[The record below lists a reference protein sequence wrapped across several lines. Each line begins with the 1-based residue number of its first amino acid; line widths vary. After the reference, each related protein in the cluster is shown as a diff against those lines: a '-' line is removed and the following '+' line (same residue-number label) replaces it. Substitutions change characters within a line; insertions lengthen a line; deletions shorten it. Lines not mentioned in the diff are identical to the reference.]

1 MEATPSPAH
10 KQRAA
15 SPTSRSATATGATWA
30 TSTRSRSIPT
40 LACCTPSLSGRAMTD
55 AAELTRRLGGTWHD
69 GRHGYGTARCPAHDD
84 TKPSLSI
91 RDGDTRLLVHC
102 HTGCD
107 PHDVLDALRRRGLI
121 DDYDLRR
128 RPKRREISHVKHLAA
143 LDRAALARWL
153 WSRRKPITG
162 SIAERYLR
170 QVRGYIGPLP
180 ATLAFLAPSKP
191 EHHPAMIAAFA
202 VPDEPEPG
210 VLGEARDVN
219 AVHLTLL
226 KPDGSG
232 KADVTPTKLF
242 IGSPHG
248 RAIVLAPPNDLLG
261 LAITEGIEDALSIHQ
276 ATGLGAWAAGSA
288 GTMPVL
294 AVPDYI
300 ACVTICAHPD
310 AAGQKGAL
318 ALADALAARGIEV
331 LIQGCA
337 V

>member
-1 MEATPSPAH
+1 
-10 KQRAA
+10 
-15 SPTSRSATATGATWA
+15 
-30 TSTRSRSIPT
+30 
-40 LACCTPSLSGRAMTD
+40 MTD
-55 AAELTRRLGGTWHD
+55 AAALTRQLGGTWHS
-69 GRHGYGTARCPAHDD
+69 GNPGYGLVNCVAHDD
-84 TKPSLSI
+84 RTPSLSI
-91 RDGDTRLLVHC
+91 RDGDHGVRVHC
-102 HTGCD
+102 FAGCNSR
-107 PHDVLDALRRRGLI
+107 DV
-121 DDYDLRR
+121 
-128 RPKRREISHVKHLAA
+128 LAA
-143 LDRAALARWL
+143 LCRRQLIQDRAPQPLPRPARSTKSNRSALARWL
-153 WSRRKPITG
+153 WSQRKPIAG

-170 QVRGYIGPLP
+170 QARGYIGPLP
-180 ATLAFLAPSKP
+180 ATLAFLAPRKP

-210 VLGEARDVN
+210 VLGEARDLN

-242 IGSPHG
+242 IGSPRG
-248 RAIVLAPPNDLLG
+248 RPIVLAPTNDLLG

-288 GTMPVL
+288 GAMPVL

-318 ALADALAARGIEV
+318 ALADALASRGIEV